1 MKKAINVILGLCAL
15 VLLYLC
21 YESIMAPIHFNE
33 EREIRE
39 NAVKAR
45 LLQIRNAEDLYR
57 QQHEGEFCDS
67 FSVLINFIKTARIPH
82 VNKVGELSDEQLEKG
97 LTDAKAAAIV
107 ASGDAAAIAANGL
120 EGFRRDTTWSPMA
133 EAVVGPNGDPD
144 SLQYIPYGN
153 GATFELEKTIHVG
166 RSGVTQNVMECR
178 APYAVYLQG
187 LNSREIYNLIDAAE
201 KQVRFPGLKI
211 GDLPTPNN
219 NAGNWE

>member
-1 MKKAINVILGLCAL
+1 MTPEVTDTD
-15 VLLYLC
+15 
-21 YESIMAPIHFNE
+21 
-33 EREIRE
+33 R
-39 NAVKAR
+39 
-45 LLQIRNAEDLYR
+45 
-57 QQHEGEFCDS
+57 
-67 FSVLINFIKTARIPH
+67 T
-82 VNKVGELSDEQLEKG
+82 ELSFVTESCGTPQSGPLITIGVSTYNRKDYLRESLQSLQRQTLQDFEIIVVDDG
-97 LTDAKAAAIV
+97 STDDTREMVRTEFPEVRYIYQPN
-107 ASGDAAAIAANGL
+107 SGDAAAIAANGL

-211 GDLPTPNN
+211 GDLTTPNN